1 MTPAFETMQRE
12 SAICFPFLGSWTIN
26 PPAYITVFGRNI
38 YLYGILIALGFVLAI
53 AVCARIAPKFGIS
66 ADSFYDLAIWMIPM
80 TILGAR
86 LYFVAFRW
94 DYYEAHPA
102 EIFAVWEG
110 GLAIYGG
117 IIAGFLTCWVFCRV
131 KKISFPAMLD
141 VLILG
146 RWGNFFNREAFGAET
161 DIFCRMGLISPDGSV
176 IYVHPTFLYESL
188 WNLAGLI
195 FLTLFVKMGK
205 RRYDGHCILI
215 YFFWYG
221 LGRAWIEGLRT
232 DSLYIGTTGIRVSQL
247 LSIVLVLVSARQISS
262 ACPQPSAGA
271 GGLSSLLPVEKRHV
285 HRRDLYLRSLEQ
297 PLPALH
303 RSRRGRMDEG
313 AASDAGRLF

>member
-53 AVCARIAPKFGIS
+53 TVCARIAPKFGIS

-94 DYYEAHPA
+94 DYYAAHPA

-141 VLILG
+141 VLSFGILIGQILG

-215 YFFWYG
+215 YFSGTVWAG
-221 LGRAWIEGLRT
+221 PGSRACAPT
-232 DSLYIGTTGIRVSQL
+232 AST
-247 LSIVLVLVSARQISS
+247 SAQR
-262 ACPQPSAGA
+262 AF
-271 GGLSSLLPVEKRHV
+271 
-285 HRRDLYLRSLEQ
+285 
-297 PLPALH
+297 
-303 RSRRGRMDEG
+303 
-313 AASDAGRLF
+313 ASHSC

>member
-53 AVCARIAPKFGIS
+53 TVCARIAPKFGIS

-94 DYYEAHPA
+94 DYYAAHPT

-141 VLILG
+141 VLAFGILIGQILG

-161 DIFCRMGLISPDGSV
+161 DR
-176 IYVHPTFLYESL
+176 
-188 WNLAGLI
+188 
-195 FLTLFVKMGK
+195 
-205 RRYDGHCILI
+205 HCILI

-247 LSIVLVLVSARQISS
+247 LSIVLVLVSGTLLFLNRNNH
-262 ACPQPSAGA
+262 
-271 GGLSSLLPVEKRHV
+271 SLQERAQAQEEAQNGKN
-285 HRRDLYLRSLEQ
+285 
-297 PLPALH
+297 
-303 RSRRGRMDEG
+303 
-313 AASDAGRLF
+313 

>member
-38 YLYGILIALGFVLAI
+38 YLYGILIALGFILAI

-94 DYYEAHPA
+94 DYYAAHPT

-141 VLILG
+141 VLSFGILIGQILG

-247 LSIVLVLVSARQISS
+247 LSIVLVLVSGTLLFLNRNNH
-262 ACPQPSAGA
+262 
-271 GGLSSLLPVEKRHV
+271 SLQERAQAQEEAQNGKN
-285 HRRDLYLRSLEQ
+285 
-297 PLPALH
+297 
-303 RSRRGRMDEG
+303 
-313 AASDAGRLF
+313 

>member
-94 DYYEAHPA
+94 DYYAAHPA

-131 KKISFPAMLD
+131 KKISFP
-141 VLILG
+141 V
-146 RWGNFFNREAFGAET
+146 
-161 DIFCRMGLISPDGSV
+161 
-176 IYVHPTFLYESL
+176 
-188 WNLAGLI
+188 
-195 FLTLFVKMGK
+195 
-205 RRYDGHCILI
+205 
-215 YFFWYG
+215 
-221 LGRAWIEGLRT
+221 
-232 DSLYIGTTGIRVSQL
+232 
-247 LSIVLVLVSARQISS
+247 
-262 ACPQPSAGA
+262 
-271 GGLSSLLPVEKRHV
+271 
-285 HRRDLYLRSLEQ
+285 RS
-297 PLPALH
+297 
-303 RSRRGRMDEG
+303 
-313 AASDAGRLF
+313 SDAGETSSTARPLAPRPTFSAAWA